1 MEKISAVIAAAG
13 LGTRLKNYTGNTSTK
28 ILIDIN
34 NQSMISL
41 QIKQLSSWG
50 IKKFVVI
57 TNPEFDELI
66 KNDLKKNHP
75 NKDIK
80 YTIQEKP
87 LGIAHALKQAENCI
101 EKESKILFI
110 LGDNFFGEN
119 PIQNINLDDD
129 SEAVLFVKPVSN
141 PEEFGVANIVNDKI
155 KIIEEKPKKP
165 SSNLAVL
172 GLYLYSYDCFEL
184 IEKLDFSA
192 RGELEITDLNNLYI
206 KSRNVSLKTLNDWW
220 IDAGT
225 EERIEELKKLI

>member
-1 MEKISAVIAAAG
+1 
-13 LGTRLKNYTGNTSTK
+13 
-28 ILIDIN
+28 
-34 NQSMISL
+34 MISL

-87 LGIAHALKQAENCI
+87 LGIAHALKQAENCVK
-101 EKESKILFI
+101 KESKILFI

>member
-13 LGTRLKNYTGNTSTK
+13 LGTRLKNYKGNNLTK
-28 ILIDIN
+28 VLIDIN

-41 QIKQLSSWG
+41 QIQQLTSWG

-66 KNDLKKNHP
+66 RNDLKNTHP

-80 YTIQEKP
+80 YTIQENP

-119 PIQNINLDDD
+119 PIQNINLDDNFD
-129 SEAVLFVKPVSN
+129 TVLFLKSVSN
-141 PEEFGVANIVNDKI
+141 PREFGVANIVDEEI
-155 KIIEEKPKKP
+155 KFIEEKPKKP
-165 SSNLAVL
+165 QSNLAVL

-184 IEKLDFSA
+184 IERLEFSA

-206 KSRNVSLKTLNDWW
+206 KSKNVSFVTLNDWW

-225 EERIEELKKLI
+225 EDRIEELKKLI

>member
-13 LGTRLKNYTGNTSTK
+13 LGTRLKNYKGNDFTK
-28 ILIDIN
+28 VLININ

-41 QIKQLSSWG
+41 QIQQLSSWG

-66 KNDLKKNHP
+66 RNDLKNSHP

-80 YTIQEKP
+80 YTIQDKP
-87 LGIAHALKQAENCI
+87 LGIAHALKQAENCV
-101 EKESKILFI
+101 ERESKILFI

-119 PIQNINLDDD
+119 PIQNINLDNNFDT
-129 SEAVLFVKPVSN
+129 VLFLKSVSN
-141 PEEFGVANIVNDKI
+141 PREFGIANVVNEEI
-155 KIIEEKPKKP
+155 KMIEEKPEKP
-165 SSNLAVL
+165 QSNLAVL

-184 IEKLDFSA
+184 IDRLEFSP

-206 KSRNVSLKTLNDWW
+206 KSKNVSFTTLNDWW

-225 EERIEELKKLI
+225 EDRIEELKKLI

>member
-13 LGTRLKNYTGNTSTK
+13 LGTRLKNYKGNTSTK
-28 ILIDIN
+28 VLIDIN

-41 QIKQLSSWG
+41 QIQQLSNWG

-66 KNDLKKNHP
+66 RNDLKNSHP

-80 YTIQEKP
+80 YTIQDKP
-87 LGIAHALKQAENCI
+87 LGIAHALKQAENCL
-101 EKESKILFI
+101 ERESKILFI

-119 PIQNINLDDD
+119 PIQNINLDDNFD
-129 SEAVLFVKPVSN
+129 TVLFLKSVSN
-141 PEEFGVANIVNDKI
+141 PREFGVANIVNEEI
-155 KIIEEKPKKP
+155 KMIEEKPEKP
-165 SSNLAVL
+165 QSNLAVL

-184 IEKLDFSA
+184 IERLEFSP

-206 KSRNVSLKTLNDWW
+206 KSKNVSFTTLNDWW

-225 EERIEELKKLI
+225 EDRIEELKKLI

>member
-1 MEKISAVIAAAG
+1 M
-13 LGTRLKNYTGNTSTK
+13 
-28 ILIDIN
+28 
-34 NQSMISL
+34 
-41 QIKQLSSWG
+41 
-50 IKKFVVI
+50 
-57 TNPEFDELI
+57 
-66 KNDLKKNHP
+66 
-75 NKDIK
+75 
-80 YTIQEKP
+80 
-87 LGIAHALKQAENCI
+87 
-101 EKESKILFI
+101 
-110 LGDNFFGEN
+110 GDNFFGEN

-184 IEKLDFSA
+184 IERLDFSA

>member
-87 LGIAHALKQAENCI
+87 LGIAHALKQAENCVK
-101 EKESKILFI
+101 KESKILFI

-184 IEKLDFSA
+184 IERLDFSA

>member
-13 LGTRLKNYTGNTSTK
+13 LGTRLKNYKGNTSTK

-34 NQSMISL
+34 KQSMISL

-87 LGIAHALKQAENCI
+87 LGIAHALKQAENCVK
-101 EKESKILFI
+101 KESKILFI

>member
-87 LGIAHALKQAENCI
+87 LGIAHALKQAENCVK
-101 EKESKILFI
+101 KESKILFI

-206 KSRNVSLKTLNDWW
+206 KSRNVSLNTLNDWW